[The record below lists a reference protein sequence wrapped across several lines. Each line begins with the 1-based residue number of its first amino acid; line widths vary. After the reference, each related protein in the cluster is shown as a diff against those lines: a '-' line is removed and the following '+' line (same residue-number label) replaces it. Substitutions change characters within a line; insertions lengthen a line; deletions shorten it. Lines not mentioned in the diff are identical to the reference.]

1 MLYTI
6 FHIVLHGALY
16 VAFFYFG
23 RLSVLWWRNKYL
35 DVKVAEAKQYAAEAN
50 ELLQQAKLKDA
61 EVRLKWQRMVSDISQ
76 YQFGDMPN
84 KGQWTD
90 LDQMYLNSWK
100 SAEQ

>member
-1 MLYTI
+1 MLITI
-6 FHIVLHGALY
+6 IRCIGYAGC
-16 VAFFYFG
+16 FYLG
-23 RLSVLWWRNKYL
+23 RLSVLWWRNKYI
-35 DVKVAEAKQYAAEAN
+35 DMKVEEAKSYAAQAN
-50 ELLQQAKLKDA
+50 ALLQQAKAKEA
-61 EVRLKWQRMVSDISQ
+61 EVRKKWQAMVSDISQ